1 MKDNLPNIWH
11 QHDGRGM
18 PVYLDRENFEVRFRD
33 GATALN
39 HRENWSWFYYP
50 DQPCSGADVV
60 AWRYIVGSMEVDNS
74 ATNADFGGIV
84 KASVRHEIA
93 STNFQPGEKGWSID
107 KQGSVKT
114 MGEMEQRLTKYQK
127 LIRGKD
133 IDGRVASVVVDVYD
147 VLTAWEVQNPAL
159 QHLIKKALQ
168 PGARG
173 HKDLVSD
180 LKDIIASAQRALELE
195 QAKEVTK

>member
-39 HRENWSWFYYP
+39 HRENWSWSYYP

-60 AWRYIVGSMEVDNS
+60 AWRYIVGGMAVDNS

-114 MGEMEQRLTKYQK
+114 MGEMEQRLSKYQK

-133 IDGRVASVVVDVYD
+133 IDGHVASVVVDVYD

-195 QAKEVTK
+195 QAKGDVK